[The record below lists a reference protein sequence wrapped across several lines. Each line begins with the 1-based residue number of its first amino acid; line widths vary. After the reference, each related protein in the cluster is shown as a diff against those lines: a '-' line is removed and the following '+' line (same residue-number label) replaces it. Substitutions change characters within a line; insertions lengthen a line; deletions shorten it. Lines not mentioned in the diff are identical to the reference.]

1 MAIVSGYAIGRTAMK
16 PVSSTSMAFA
26 ALSLW
31 AVGHFADI
39 ADVVRDRSGA
49 SSSGTAASTITPSV
63 KRVAVR
69 IQAHDPALPAS
80 YLDGVRIMHTASPS
94 SRPEA
99 TADDRAERERD
110 RSVSPTDW
118 LGEPRAV
125 RTVVVK
131 RDETA
136 PPSGTAPIRG
146 DAAQGEARRSGS
158 DAQAILREMRVEYGP
173 VAGQPEMIPR
183 AGADGTVVYDVRV
196 GPFARDDAE
205 RLCNALRESGGP
217 CPTARE

>member
-16 PVSSTSMAFA
+16 PVSSASMAFV

-31 AVGHFADI
+31 AVGYFADI
-39 ADVVRDRSGA
+39 ADLVRDRSGV
-49 SSSGTAASTITPSV
+49 SSSETAASTITPSV

-69 IQAHDPALPAS
+69 IQVHDPALPAS

-99 TADDRAERERD
+99 TDDRAERERD

-173 VAGQPEMIPR
+173 VAGQPEMISR
-183 AGADGTVVYDVRV
+183 TGADGTVLYYVRV
-196 GPFARDDAE
+196 GPFARDDAA